1 MGLKECL
8 EAGILVSA
16 AFPLLRLWQGPSLWD
31 RLAGAS
37 SLNVR
42 VALLLACEASLTGQ
56 GLLLDV
62 AFAYA
67 ALSFLGTV
75 LLARFGERGE
85 R

>member
-1 MGLKECL
+1 MKGAVQLV
-8 EAGILVSA
+8 ILISA
-16 AFPLLRLWQGPSLWD
+16 LPPLYRLWRGPTLWD
-31 RLAGAS
+31 RLLGSS

-42 VALLLACEASLTGQ
+42 VALVLACEASLTGQ

-62 AFAYA
+62 ALAYS

-75 LLARFGERGE
+75 LVARFGERGE

>member
-1 MGLKECL
+1 M

-16 AFPLLRLWQGPSLWD
+16 AFPLLRLWRGPSLWD
-31 RLAGAS
+31 RLAGTS

>member
-1 MGLKECL
+1 MKTGI
-8 EAGILVSA
+8 EAGLVVSA
-16 AFPLLRLWQGPSLWD
+16 ILPLWRLWRGPTLWD

-42 VALLLACEASLTGQ
+42 VALLLITEAVLSGQ

-62 AFAYA
+62 ALAYA
-67 ALSFLGTV
+67 ALGFLSTV